1 LAQATQAKE
10 EGRAYI
16 GNLDVA
22 AQLAKEHLIKGTIAK
37 VIDWATAFSLWPVH
51 LMTSCCGCEIG
62 AAWGPRFDNER
73 YGSLP
78 WVGPRQTNL
87 IIIEGTVTKKMA
99 CTVRL
104 TWEQMPYPKF
114 VIAMGACALDGGI
127 FYNSYNIVR
136 PWQVVPV
143 DLYIPGCPPRPEAV
157 AIPLVI
163 KPGTPRC
170 AYLATAAASHK
181 VDGPEAEGRG
191 PINDLGYGPLYQVL
205 LSQLRR
211 YIKVTY
217 VGAAFLLSLSG
228 LCQGL
233 HPPLRD
239 PLRHVGPVGEERGQ
253 DRHKYEVKEEQVTA
267 VVP

>member
-1 LAQATQAKE
+1 LAQASQAKE

-143 DLYIPGCPPRPEAV
+143 DVYIPGCPPRPEAV
-157 AIPLVI
+157 ARSIVELQKMI
-163 KPGTPRC
+163 RSRG
-170 AYLATAAASHK
+170 LASKWVVEGVRRDLKYVLPKEDLCGWRGEK
-181 VDGPEAEGRG
+181 VE
-191 PINDLGYGPLYQVL
+191 L
-205 LSQLRR
+205 
-211 YIKVTY
+211 
-217 VGAAFLLSLSG
+217 
-228 LCQGL
+228 
-233 HPPLRD
+233 
-239 PLRHVGPVGEERGQ
+239 
-253 DRHKYEVKEEQVTA
+253 
-267 VVP
+267 